1 METYEN
7 FDFRG
12 FIDMISIYGY
22 MFTVISLEI
31 FKTTV
36 FQKNINIIF
45 TLRLR
50 INFELQL
57 HCVCTIKSNDGNM
70 CYGTIPWGN
79 YYWYMLSEGGV
90 KKGLIRLQV
99 RTGVVVVLS
108 KNFIILRKGN
118 YDFIIWKLI
127 SVVAICLLYMI

>member
-57 HCVCTIKSNDGNM
+57 HCVCTIKSNDENM

-79 YYWYMLSEGGV
+79 YY
-90 KKGLIRLQV
+90 
-99 RTGVVVVLS
+99 
-108 KNFIILRKGN
+108 
-118 YDFIIWKLI
+118 
-127 SVVAICLLYMI
+127 